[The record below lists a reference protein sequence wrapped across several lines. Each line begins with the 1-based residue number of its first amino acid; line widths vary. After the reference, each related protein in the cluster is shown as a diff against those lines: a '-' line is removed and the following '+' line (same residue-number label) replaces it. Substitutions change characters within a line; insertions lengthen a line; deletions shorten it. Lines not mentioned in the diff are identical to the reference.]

1 MSKSNR
7 YFSVFIVLELLLVSG
22 IFVLATLKINNI
34 VSLLFA
40 LTFILLAM
48 FIFINGKLNDIK
60 VWFVVLLA
68 VFNVILDSLLQNS
81 NLTFDYMKKVIMFS
95 SFLLMLSLCSQYQV
109 NSFVVKLLKYIPIV
123 LSYYAV
129 ASFFILG
136 NTITYAGGITL
147 GLGNPNFT
155 GMWLLHLFVFD
166 AINTIDNNNKPIV
179 RILAA
184 FVGILLVYLIDLT
197 LARASMMG
205 VIAFGILLVIGYLYH
220 KKMPDFVILICVLF
234 PFIFMVLYLSFV
246 GTDWANETFS
256 FLVSEGKSLSSR
268 NAIWLG
274 VLSVYNQSPFIGSYS
289 ILSHGTGASQAHNI
303 HLDTL
308 ASYGPFVLI
317 MFLGILFFSLRKLN
331 KKVINSVQLGA
342 ICAFLAII
350 VSGTF
355 EAGLVAGAMGL
366 NILTT
371 MLFTLVNSYS
381 LKPLESKQRNHRLS
395 LFRLIPKLTI

>member
-1 MSKSNR
+1 MRKSNR
-7 YFSVFIVLELLLVSG
+7 YFSVFIALELLLVSE
-22 IFVLATLKINNI
+22 IFVFATLNINSI
-34 VSLLFA
+34 VSFLFA
-40 LTFILLAM
+40 FTFILLAI
-48 FIFINGKLNDIK
+48 FLFINGKFKDIK
-60 VWFVVLLA
+60 VWIAIILA
-68 VFNVILDSLLQNS
+68 VFNVVLDSILQNS

-109 NSFVVKLLKYIPIV
+109 NSFVVKLLKYIPLI

-129 ASFFILG
+129 ASYFVLG

-147 GLGNPNFT
+147 GLNNPNFT

-166 AINTIDNNNKPIV
+166 ALNAIDNNNKPIV

-184 FVGILLVYLIDLT
+184 LVGILLVYLIDLT

-205 VIAFGILLVIGYLYH
+205 VIAFGILLVIGYLNH
-220 KKMPDFVILICVLF
+220 KNIPDFVILICVLF

-268 NAIWLG
+268 NAIWLS
-274 VLSVYNQSPFIGSYS
+274 VLSVYNQSPLIGSYFNLVGGIVS
-289 ILSHGTGASQAHNI
+289 RQAHNI

-366 NILTT
+366 NILTA
-371 MLFTLVNSYS
+371 MLFALVNSYS
-381 LKPLESKQRNHRLS
+381 LKPRESKQRNYRLS
-395 LFRLIPKLTI
+395 QFKLIPKLTI